1 MGFLQQVGAH
11 LGREPAGDLAHRRQQ
26 GQAAVRELDRFV
38 GDGGGAGLDQG
49 LADSGVG
56 GEVQVGEEHL
66 IGAEEGEFLHLGF
79 LDLDHEVGAPG
90 VFAADQFGPGG
101 QVGRVLNAGP
111 GPGVLFHPHREAMAH
126 QLAYGIGG

>member
-1 MGFLQQVGAH
+1 MGFLQQVRSH
-11 LGREPAGDLAHRRQQ
+11 LGCEPACNLAHGRQQ
-26 GQAAVRELDRFV
+26 GQAPVGELDCFV

-101 QVGRVLNAGP
+101 
-111 GPGVLFHPHREAMAH
+111 
-126 QLAYGIGG
+126 